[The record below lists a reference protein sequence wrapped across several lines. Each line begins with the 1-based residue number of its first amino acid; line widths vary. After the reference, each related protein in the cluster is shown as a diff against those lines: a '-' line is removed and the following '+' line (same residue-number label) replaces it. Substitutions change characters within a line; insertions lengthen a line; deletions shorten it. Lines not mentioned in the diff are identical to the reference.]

1 MTYHLF
7 ERIGIELEYMIV
19 DRDTYRVAPLTD
31 KVLEEVNGSIT
42 NEVEMGSISWSNELA
57 LHVIE
62 LKTTEPACSLENLD
76 TQFHQNIRHIN
87 SILKKYN
94 ACLMGGAM
102 HPFMDPVTEIHLWPH
117 DYSPIYSSFDKIF
130 SCKGH
135 GWANL
140 QSMHINLPFADDDEF
155 GRLHAAIRL
164 VLPILPALS
173 AASPIADGT
182 LSGFH
187 DFRMETYRHNS
198 EKIWSITGDLIPEAV
213 FSIEDYKQKIL
224 QRIYHDLSP
233 YDPEKILQEEWVNA
247 RGAIARFE
255 RNTIE
260 IRVIDVQETPFADCA
275 IAGIVIEVIKNLV
288 NGQWSSYEYQ
298 KSVPGTILVD
308 SFIESIRHGQDAR
321 ITDSRYLQVFNL
333 GFKSCTMRE
342 LWKQLSSKMS
352 IRNRFLDTILE
363 NGTLSSR
370 MIQSAGPDFQQNN
383 LLTLCKS
390 MCRCIAIGEQLT
402 VR

>member
-1 MTYHLF
+1 MNYHLF

-19 DRDTYRVAPLTD
+19 DCDTMRVAPLTD
-31 KVLEEVNGSIT
+31 KVLEEVNGQIT
-42 NEVEMGSISWSNELA
+42 NEVDMGEISWSNELA

-76 TQFHQNIRHIN
+76 TQFNQNIRHIN

-117 DYSPIYSSFDKIF
+117 DYNPIYSSFDRIF

-260 IRVIDVQETPFADCA
+260 IRVIDVQETPFADCV

-298 KSVPGTILVD
+298 KSVLGTILVD
-308 SFIESIRHGQDAR
+308 SFLESIRHGQDAR

-333 GFKSCTMRE
+333 GSEPCTMRD
-342 LWKQLSSKMS
+342 LWKQLAAKMG
-352 IRNRFLDTILE
+352 IRNRFLDTLLE
-363 NGTLSSR
+363 NGTLSLR
-370 MIQSAGPDFQQNN
+370 MIQSVGPDYQQNN
-383 LLTLCKS
+383 LVTLCKS
-390 MCRCIAIGEQLT
+390 MCRCIDIGEQLQG
-402 VR
+402 R